1 MIYRVFAFFFGFM
14 FGVSSVVA
22 QEITFSWSG
31 IVPVASSELDKSIAA
46 KSSHVEAIELLS
58 SKQESHPQ
66 LVMSHVTHEAT
77 NTEIQ
82 VLKTE
87 L

>member
-1 MIYRVFAFFFGFM
+1 MDGLLTFFVGLM
-14 FGVSSVVA
+14 LGVSSVAA

-31 IVPVASSELDKSIAA
+31 VVPVASSQLESPVVI
-46 KSSHVEAIELLS
+46 SYSHVEIDELFS

-66 LVMSHVTHEAT
+66 LTMSFLTHKAT
-77 NTEIQ
+77 NTEIKI
-82 VLKTE
+82 LKTE

>member
-1 MIYRVFAFFFGFM
+1 MIRVLTFFVGLM
-14 FGVSSVVA
+14 LGVSSVAA

-31 IVPVASSELDKSIAA
+31 IVPAASSELDKPIITE
-46 KSSHVEAIELLS
+46 SSHVEAVELLS

-66 LVMSHVTHEAT
+66 LAMSFVTHETT
-77 NTEIQ
+77 NTEIKI
-82 VLKTE
+82 LKTE

>member
-1 MIYRVFAFFFGFM
+1 M
-14 FGVSSVVA
+14 
-22 QEITFSWSG
+22 
-31 IVPVASSELDKSIAA
+31 PVASSELDKSIAA